1 MSSKEL
7 VDNLDD
13 HTVVRIL
20 SYLTEDMQEANERAR
35 KEHVVEFEDQDEVR
49 ETIVF
54 LLNRT
59 GENSHQL
66 AADEIVPEGGDNAA
80 LARRLLELLLDDEG
94 THDQALAL
102 VTEPPE
108 DTKMDPILL
117 GITAAVLLGTLVTW
131 LQTKIDLKVH
141 GKVKGLDVDLEVH
154 KPSTDPEVIKD
165 VVHTV
170 GTVLT
175 GVP

>member
-7 VDNLDD
+7 VDRLDD

-20 SYLTEDMQEANERAR
+20 SYLTEDMQEANNQAR
-35 KEHVVEFEDQDEVR
+35 QEYVVEFEDQDEVR
-49 ETIVF
+49 QTIVS
-54 LLNRT
+54 LLNSA
-59 GENSHQL
+59 GENSRQL
-66 AADEIVPEGGDNAA
+66 TADEIVPEGGDNVA
-80 LARRLLELLLDDEG
+80 LARRLLELLLEDEG
-94 THDQALAL
+94 THEQALAL

-108 DTKMDPILL
+108 DTKMDPVLL
-117 GITAAVLLGTLVTW
+117 AITAAVLLSTLVTW

-141 GKVKGLDVDLEVH
+141 GKVKGLNVEFEAH

-170 GTVLT
+170 DTVLT
-175 GVP
+175 GTP